1 MVIYLVAFNIINKED
16 ANIIF
21 LNYNKF
27 FSKFSFQEN
36 GILIVI
42 DLPYG
47 IFKFIASLIIDLI
60 EKIIQ
65 KFQKEYFEKE
75 DVN

>member
-1 MVIYLVAFNIINKED
+1 ML
-16 ANIIF
+16 
-21 LNYNKF
+21 L
-27 FSKFSFQEN
+27 
-36 GILIVI
+36 VI

>member
-36 GILIVI
+36 GILLVI

-47 IFKFIASLIIDLI
+47 IFKFILLLLLI
-60 EKIIQ
+60 
-65 KFQKEYFEKE
+65 
-75 DVN
+75 

>member
-1 MVIYLVAFNIINKED
+1 MAFNIINKED

-21 LNYNKF
+21 LNYNVIENPFPKF
-27 FSKFSFQEN
+27 FFQEN
-36 GILIVI
+36 GILLVI